1 MKLIIICVFYPPLK
15 SSAAVQ
21 IEDLVDALIFQGH
34 KITILTAD
42 SLLKKSFS
50 LFKKES
56 LVIYRFKS
64 GKISDVGLVK
74 RTINEFI
81 LPFKIIYKLLLNRI
95 DLGNYEGI
103 ISWSPSIFLSPLIVF
118 LKLINRCPSY
128 LILRDIFPRWARD
141 LGLIKNKII
150 YSIFN
155 FFFYIQFYFAD
166 KIGIQSEGNKKFIPK
181 IILNKKINIEVL
193 NNWYSPKKNINY
205 CDIDLKKTFLKNR
218 KIFIYAGNI
227 GIAQSLETVINVA
240 EKFKDDNKIGFLLIG
255 RGTKFKYI
263 KQLAINKGLNNIL
276 FHQEISNNQLKY
288 LYQQCFC
295 GLITLDERHKTHN
308 IPGKLLSYLYYGL
321 PVLAIINSGNDLI
334 EFINKN
340 KIGYATDNYNQTF
353 LKEKIIELIK
363 YLEENKN
370 LKYQCQKVANNN
382 FNAVTISKQIIK
394 SFSL

>member
-1 MKLIIICVFYPPLK
+1 MAK
-15 SSAAVQ
+15 SSSFFLSKHN
-21 IEDLVDALIFQGH
+21 DFY
-34 KITILTAD
+34 
-42 SLLKKSFS
+42 SFFCKSF
-50 LFKKES
+50 EH
-56 LVIYRFKS
+56 
-64 GKISDVGLVK
+64 
-74 RTINEFI
+74 
-81 LPFKIIYKLLLNRI
+81 
-95 DLGNYEGI
+95 
-103 ISWSPSIFLSPLIVF
+103 
-118 LKLINRCPSY
+118 
-128 LILRDIFPRWARD
+128 
-141 LGLIKNKII
+141 
-150 YSIFN
+150 
-155 FFFYIQFYFAD
+155 Q
-166 KIGIQSEGNKKFIPK
+166 
-181 IILNKKINIEVL
+181 
-193 NNWYSPKKNINY
+193 
-205 CDIDLKKTFLKNR
+205 
-218 KIFIYAGNI
+218 
-227 GIAQSLETVINVA
+227 
-240 EKFKDDNKIGFLLIG
+240 KIGFLLIG

>member
-1 MKLIIICVFYPPLK
+1 
-15 SSAAVQ
+15 
-21 IEDLVDALIFQGH
+21 
-34 KITILTAD
+34 
-42 SLLKKSFS
+42 
-50 LFKKES
+50 
-56 LVIYRFKS
+56 
-64 GKISDVGLVK
+64 
-74 RTINEFI
+74 
-81 LPFKIIYKLLLNRI
+81 
-95 DLGNYEGI
+95 
-103 ISWSPSIFLSPLIVF
+103 
-118 LKLINRCPSY
+118 
-128 LILRDIFPRWARD
+128 
-141 LGLIKNKII
+141 

-321 PVLAIINSGNDLI
+321 PVLAIIN
-334 EFINKN
+334 
-340 KIGYATDNYNQTF
+340 
-353 LKEKIIELIK
+353 
-363 YLEENKN
+363 
-370 LKYQCQKVANNN
+370 
-382 FNAVTISKQIIK
+382 
-394 SFSL
+394 